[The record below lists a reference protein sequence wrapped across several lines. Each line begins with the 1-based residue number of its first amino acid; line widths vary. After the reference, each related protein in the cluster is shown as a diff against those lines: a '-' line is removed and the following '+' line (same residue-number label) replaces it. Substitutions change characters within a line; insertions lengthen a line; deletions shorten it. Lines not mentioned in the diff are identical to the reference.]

1 VTRRPA
7 AAALVLAGLLAAALG
22 RTSAAQEPPG
32 DPSEL
37 VNAVLGGLLGF
48 REVSAD
54 ELQREVTAV
63 GGVPFKAPVPLDYI
77 GPAALDAYL
86 KDVFDD
92 EYPPARAEA
101 DERALVAFGLLPE
114 GTRLRDMRARVLR
127 ENIAGFYDE
136 RPGKKRLYAVS
147 GDRRLTPANQLVLS
161 HELRHALQD
170 QYADVHATLP
180 ATVGDYDD
188 RRLAYLSLLEGDAT
202 LVMER
207 FLASRLRGTGIGET
221 LGDMAW
227 PTPPV
232 PGVPAVVRD
241 QLVLPYVAGR
251 EFARAVFDRGGWD
264 ALRQAWGTPPRS
276 TEQILHPEKFF
287 AGEAP
292 RRVALPYT
300 PPGGRLLTEG
310 VMGEMLA
317 RTLLG
322 SPDESPAPGWTG
334 PGSTE
339 VETAAA
345 GWAGDAF
352 RAWDLGGRTLLVWRS
367 EWDRP
372 QDAREFEQALSQRLG
387 ASHGP
392 RRPLD
397 GLFAHSRGR
406 WTVKVIGGPSA
417 VTLVSSDDPAAVR
430 AAASALGGAS

>member
-1 VTRRPA
+1 
-7 AAALVLAGLLAAALG
+7 
-22 RTSAAQEPPG
+22 
-32 DPSEL
+32 
-37 VNAVLGGLLGF
+37 
-48 REVSAD
+48 
-54 ELQREVTAV
+54 
-63 GGVPFKAPVPLDYI
+63 
-77 GPAALDAYL
+77 
-86 KDVFDD
+86 
-92 EYPPARAEA
+92 
-101 DERALVAFGLLPE
+101 
-114 GTRLRDMRARVLR
+114 
-127 ENIAGFYDE
+127 
-136 RPGKKRLYAVS
+136 
-147 GDRRLTPANQLVLS
+147 
-161 HELRHALQD
+161 
-170 QYADVHATLP
+170 VHAILP

-188 RRLAYLSLLEGDAT
+188 RRLAYLSVLEGDAT

-207 FLASRLRGTGIGET
+207 FLANRLRGTGIGET

-251 EFARAVFDRGGWD
+251 EFARAVLDRGGWE
-264 ALRQAWGTPPRS
+264 ALRQAWGTPPQS

-292 RRVALPYT
+292 RRVALPYA

-397 GLFAHSRGR
+397 GLDAHLRGR

-417 VTLVSSDDPAAVR
+417 VTLVSSDDPGAVR
-430 AAASALGGAS
+430 AAASALGGAP